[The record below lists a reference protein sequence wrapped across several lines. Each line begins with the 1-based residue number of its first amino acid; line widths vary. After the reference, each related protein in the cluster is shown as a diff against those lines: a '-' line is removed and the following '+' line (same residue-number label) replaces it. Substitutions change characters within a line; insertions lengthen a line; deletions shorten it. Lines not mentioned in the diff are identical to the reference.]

1 MPVENLN
8 VFEDDFWAINEKLN
22 QVLKSTNC
30 LSVMLID
37 KAGQLITTAGD
48 ISQLDTT
55 SFSSLCAADFAAT
68 SQLAML
74 VGEKEFATLFH
85 QGEKQN
91 IYIASIEDRVML
103 AVVFDTRTTLG
114 LVRVRVKQLVAE
126 LSKMFV
132 EIFAK
137 LEGGGGPGGQPAGSN
152 LGSDFASEAESEL
165 DNLFK

>member
-1 MPVENLN
+1 MSENVN
-8 VFEDDFWAINEKLN
+8 VFEDDFWSINEKLN
-22 QVLKSTNC
+22 ELLKNTNA
-30 LSVMLID
+30 LSVLLID

-55 SFSSLCAADFAAT
+55 SFASLSAADFAAT

-91 IYIASIEDRVML
+91 IYVASIEARVML
-103 AVVFDTRTTLG
+103 AVVFDQRTTLG
-114 LVRVRVKQLVAE
+114 LVRVRVKQTVAE
-126 LSKMFV
+126 LIKLFQA
-132 EIFAK
+132 IFNK
-137 LEGGGGPGGQPAGSN
+137 LEGDHAGGGHSVSP
-152 LGSDFASEAESEL
+152 LGADFASEAESEL

>member
-1 MPVENLN
+1 VPENVN
-8 VFEDDFWAINEKLN
+8 VFEDDFWSINEKLN
-22 QVLKSTNC
+22 ELLKNTNA
-30 LSVMLID
+30 LSVLLID

-55 SFSSLCAADFAAT
+55 SFASLSAADFAAT

-91 IYIASIEDRVML
+91 IYVASIEARVML
-103 AVVFDTRTTLG
+103 AVVFDQRTTLG
-114 LVRVRVKQLVAE
+114 LVRVRVKQTVAE
-126 LSKMFV
+126 LIKLFQA
-132 EIFAK
+132 IFSK
-137 LEGGGGPGGQPAGSN
+137 LEGGPESGGQSQSP

>member
-1 MPVENLN
+1 MPENVN

-22 QVLKSTNC
+22 QLLKSTNA
-30 LSVMLID
+30 LAVLLID

-55 SFSSLCAADFAAT
+55 SFASLSAADFAAT

-91 IYIASIEDRVML
+91 IYVASIEARVML
-103 AVVFDTRTTLG
+103 AVIFDQRTTLG
-114 LVRVRVKQLVAE
+114 LVRVRTKQTVAE
-126 LSKMFV
+126 LEKLFQS
-132 EIFAK
+132 IFAK
-137 LEGGGGPGGQPAGSN
+137 LEGGPAGQTQDSTF
-152 LGSDFASEAESEL
+152 GTDFASEAESEL

>member
-22 QVLKSTNC
+22 QILKSTNC

-74 VGEKEFATLFH
+74 VGEKEFSTLFH

-103 AVVFDTRTTLG
+103 AVVFDQRTTLG
-114 LVRVRVKQLVAE
+114 LVRVRVKQVVLE
-126 LSKMFV
+126 LIKMFGA
-132 EIFAK
+132 IFAK
-137 LEGGGGPGGQPAGSN
+137 LEGAPGGPTSGAN
-152 LGSDFASEAESEL
+152 LGTDFASEAESEL

>member
-1 MPVENLN
+1 VPENVN

-22 QVLKSTNC
+22 QLLKSTNA
-30 LSVMLID
+30 LSVLLID

-55 SFSSLCAADFAAT
+55 SFASLSAADFAAT

-91 IYIASIEDRVML
+91 IYVASIEARVML
-103 AVVFDTRTTLG
+103 AVIFDQRTTLG
-114 LVRVRVKQLVAE
+114 LVRVRVKQTVAE
-126 LSKMFV
+126 LEKLFQN
-132 EIFAK
+132 IFAK
-137 LEGGGGPGGQPAGSN
+137 LEGAPSGQPAESAFGT
-152 LGSDFASEAESEL
+152 DFASEAESEL

>member
-1 MPVENLN
+1 MPENVN

-22 QVLKSTNC
+22 QLLKSTNS
-30 LSVMLID
+30 LAVLLID
-37 KAGQLITTAGD
+37 KAGQLITAAGD

-55 SFSSLCAADFAAT
+55 AFAALSAADFAAT

-91 IYIASIEDRVML
+91 IYVASIEARVML
-103 AVVFDTRTTLG
+103 AVVFDQRTTLG
-114 LVRVRVKQLVAE
+114 LVRVRVKQTVAE
-126 LSKMFV
+126 LGKLFLA
-132 EIFAK
+132 IFSK
-137 LEGGGGPGGQPAGSN
+137 LEGAPSTTESAF
-152 LGSDFASEAESEL
+152 GSDFASEAESEL

>member
-1 MPVENLN
+1 MPENVN
-8 VFEDDFWAINEKLN
+8 VFEDDFWSINEKLN
-22 QVLKSTNC
+22 ELLKNTNA
-30 LSVMLID
+30 LSVLLID

-55 SFSSLCAADFAAT
+55 SFASLSAADFAAT

-91 IYIASIEDRVML
+91 IYVASIEARVML
-103 AVVFDTRTTLG
+103 AVVFDQRTTLG
-114 LVRVRVKQLVAE
+114 LVRVRVKQTVAE
-126 LSKMFV
+126 LIKLFLA
-132 EIFAK
+132 IFNK
-137 LEGGGGPGGQPAGSN
+137 LEGDHGEGGHPPSP
-152 LGSDFASEAESEL
+152 LGADFASEAESEL

>member
-1 MPVENLN
+1 MPENVN

-22 QVLKSTNC
+22 QLLKSTNA
-30 LSVMLID
+30 LAVLLID

-55 SFSSLCAADFAAT
+55 SFASLSAADFAAT

-91 IYIASIEDRVML
+91 IYVASIEARVML
-103 AVVFDTRTTLG
+103 AVIFDQRTTLG
-114 LVRVRVKQLVAE
+114 LVRVRTKQTVAE
-126 LSKMFV
+126 LEKLFQN
-132 EIFAK
+132 IFAK
-137 LEGGGGPGGQPAGSN
+137 LEGAPAGQPQESTFGT
-152 LGSDFASEAESEL
+152 DFASEAESEL